1 MNKWKE
7 KIPVANSIT
16 GEEEARAV
24 YDVVKSGWLSM
35 GKRVAEFEEKFACQ
49 VGSKYAVAVNSG
61 TAALHTVLATLDVG
75 EGDEVIIPSLTF
87 ISTANVVL
95 YQGAT
100 PVLAECN
107 PLTYTIEAEEI
118 RRLITEKTRV
128 IIPVDMNGMPCDY
141 DELLKIENEY
151 GIPIIWD
158 SAESLG
164 ALYKN
169 RKVGSIG
176 KIHCFSFFP
185 NKNITTGEG
194 GIVCLESE
202 QLYERACQVRS
213 QGQDRRYHHVYL
225 GYNYRMTEMQAAIG
239 LCQLNRL
246 EETMRVKNAIAVNYN
261 QTLASVQGIS
271 LPHVPEYVTR
281 HSWYMY
287 TISVD
292 ESIRDQVVSKLER
305 RNIETRLSFPPVHTQ
320 PYYQRRFNY
329 TQDYLPT
336 TLLAWSRLINIPI
349 WNGLKREQ
357 QDFIIESLT
366 TIMKEVGF

>member
-1 MNKWKE
+1 MKKWKE
-7 KIPVANSIT
+7 KIPVANT
-16 GEEEARAV
+16 VVGEEEAKAV
-24 YDVVKSGWLSM
+24 YEVVKSGWLSM
-35 GKRVAEFEEKFACQ
+35 GRKVAEFEEEFAQQ
-49 VGSKYAVAVNSG
+49 VSSRHAVSVNSG
-61 TAALHTVLATLDVG
+61 TAALHTVLSALNIGKG
-75 EGDEVIIPSLTF
+75 EEVIIPSLTF

-107 PLTYTIEAEEI
+107 PLTYAIEADEV
-118 RRLITEKTRV
+118 RRLITERTKA

-141 DELLKIENEY
+141 DELLKVEDEY
-151 GIPIIWD
+151 HLPIIWD

-194 GIVCLESE
+194 GMICLEDE
-202 QLYERACQVRS
+202 RLYELMCRIRN
-213 QGQDRRYHHVYL
+213 QGQERRYHHTHL
-225 GYNYRMTEMQAAIG
+225 GYNYRMTEMQAALGI
-239 LCQLNRL
+239 CQLKRL
-246 EETMRVKNAIAVNYN
+246 EATVDAKNTIAAYYN
-261 QTLASVQGIS
+261 RELDKIPGIS
-271 LPHVPEYVTR
+271 LPEVPSYVTR

-292 ESIRDQVVSKLER
+292 ESLRDEVVKKLHE
-305 RNIETRLSFPPVHTQ
+305 RNIETRLSFPPVHIQ

-329 TQDYLPT
+329 SDQSLPVT
-336 TLLAWSRLINIPI
+336 SASWSRLINIPI
-349 WNGLKREQ
+349 WSGMGKER
-357 QDFIIESLT
+357 QDFIIDSLE
-366 TIMKEVGF
+366 TIMKEVN